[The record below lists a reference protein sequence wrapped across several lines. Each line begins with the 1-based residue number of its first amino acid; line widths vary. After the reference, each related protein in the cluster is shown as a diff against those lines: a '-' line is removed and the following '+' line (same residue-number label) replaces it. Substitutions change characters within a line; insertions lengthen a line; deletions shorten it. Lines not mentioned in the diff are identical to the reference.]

1 MVWRSVKRKKRKSQI
16 KLGNWNYQ
24 NTPVYRLKK
33 MNNKQRVTVK
43 VNLSVL
49 FLANLGELFCR

>member
-1 MVWRSVKRKKRKSQI
+1 
-16 KLGNWNYQ
+16 
-24 NTPVYRLKK
+24 

-49 FLANLGELFCR
+49 FLAKQISLQVAITLIRACTEDMCI